1 MNVLKIIFSSI
12 LFLSGVAH
20 ASPEIIDSNA
30 VVYKTL
36 DGITLKLHV
45 YNPTNFDTQT
55 MHNAIIFFHGGG
67 WNNGSHK
74 AFKRQSMY
82 FASRGMVAISAE
94 YRLKNTHGTTPYDAV
109 EDAKSAIRYVRAN
122 AHKFKIN
129 PNTITAGG
137 GSAGGHLAAS
147 CGLLKMWDNSAED
160 LTVSSKP
167 NALVLLNPVLDL
179 GPDHYAHKRFGK
191 DFKLISPI
199 QNISK
204 NAPPTLILVGTED
217 RILPVPTVKKY
228 QSIMESF
235 DNRCDVVLYQDQGHA
250 FFAKPPIKYFVETTD
265 EIDRFLVSLGLLDGQ
280 STIKN
285 QYNINNQ

>member
-1 MNVLKIIFSSI
+1 MNFLKIIFSSI

-36 DGITLKLHV
+36 DGVTLKLHV

>member
-36 DGITLKLHV
+36 DGVTLKLHV

-191 DFKLISPI
+191 DFKLISPM